1 MRIPSLPGM
10 DYERRDMIE
19 VNGALALN
27 DLGIAKPPAGTR
39 VVVAMS
45 GGIDSSVVAALMKR
59 AGYETIG
66 ITLQLYD
73 QGAAAHRVGACCAG
87 RDIQDARNVAA
98 SLGIPHY
105 VLDYESRFREEVI
118 DRFVESYAAGETP
131 IPCVECNRTVKFRD
145 LLAFAEELGADC
157 LATGHYV
164 ESRAMLDGRR
174 ALFRPHDLDRDQSY
188 FLYATTQKQLDLL
201 RFPLAGLTKAQTREI
216 AREIGLSIADKPDS
230 QDICFVPNGDYASL
244 VEKLKPEATQP
255 GEIRHLDGR
264 VLGRHEGII
273 RFTIGQRRG
282 LGIAARDPLYVVRID
297 AERAEV
303 IVGPREALATREIGL
318 RDLNW
323 LGDTPLDAL
332 PAGGLEVF
340 ARVRS
345 TRAPKP
351 AILRN
356 NREGAIVELLDG
368 EEGVAPG
375 QACVLYA
382 DSSPQARVLGGGT
395 ITRRAAHPLLPELT
409 ARPAILRA

>member
-1 MRIPSLPGM
+1 MN
-10 DYERRDMIE
+10 
-19 VNGALALN
+19 NGL
-27 DLGIAKPPAGTR
+27 DLAKPPGETR

-45 GGIDSSVVAALMKR
+45 GGIDSSVVAALMQR

-73 QGAAAHRVGACCAG
+73 HGAATHRPGACCAG
-87 RDIQDARNVAA
+87 RDIQDARNVAS

-164 ESRAMLDGRR
+164 ESRPMPDGSR
-174 ALFRPHDLDRDQSY
+174 ALFRPHDADRDQSY
-188 FLYATTQKQLDLL
+188 FLYATTRAQLDML
-201 RFPLAGLTKAQTREI
+201 RFPLAGLTKVETREI
-216 AREIGLSIADKPDS
+216 AREIGLSIADKADS
-230 QDICFVPNGDYASL
+230 QDICFVPSGNYAAL
-244 VEKLKPEATQP
+244 VEKLKPEAARA
-255 GEIRHLDGR
+255 GVIRHIDGR
-264 VLGRHEGII
+264 ELGRHDGII

-282 LGIAARDPLYVVRID
+282 LGIAAREPLYVVRID
-297 AERAEV
+297 AATSEV
-303 IVGPREALATREIGL
+303 IVGPREALATRAVLL
-318 RDLNW
+318 RDFNW
-323 LGDTPLDAL
+323 LGDGSPEDW
-332 PAGGLEVF
+332 PAGGIEVQV
-340 ARVRS
+340 RVRS

-351 AILRN
+351 ALLRHD
-356 NREGAIVELLDG
+356 GDSVVVELLDG

-382 DSSPQARVLGGGT
+382 DSSPRARVLGGGT
-395 ITRRAAHPLLPELT
+395 IARRLADARALMPTEAAS
-409 ARPAILRA
+409 ARHCL

>member
-1 MRIPSLPGM
+1 MDMQLNSL
-10 DYERRDMIE
+10 D
-19 VNGALALN
+19 
-27 DLGIAKPPAGTR
+27 IAKPPEQTR

-45 GGIDSSVVAALMKR
+45 GGIDSSVVAALMAR

-73 QGAAAHRVGACCAG
+73 QGAATHRVGACCAG

-118 DRFVESYAAGETP
+118 DRFVESYVAGETP

-164 ESRAMLDGRR
+164 ESRLMPDGHRAM
-174 ALFRPHDLDRDQSY
+174 FRPVDLDRDQSY
-188 FLYATTQKQLDLL
+188 FLYATTQRQLDLL
-201 RFPLAGLTKAQTREI
+201 RFPLAGLTKPETREI
-216 AREIGLSIADKPDS
+216 ARGIGLAIADKPDS
-230 QDICFVPNGDYASL
+230 QDICFVPSGDYASL
-244 VEKLKPEATQP
+244 VEKLKPDATKP
-255 GEIRHLDGR
+255 GDIRHLDGR
-264 VLGRHEGII
+264 VLGRHDGII

-282 LGIAARDPLYVVRID
+282 LGIASRDPLYVIRID
-297 AERAEV
+297 AGHAEV
-303 IVGPREALATREIGL
+303 IVGPREALATRDITL

-323 LGDTPLDAL
+323 LGETPLEAI
-332 PAGGLEVF
+332 PASGIEVF

-351 AILRN
+351 ALLRL
-356 NREGAIVELLDG
+356 GIDGPMVELLDG
-368 EEGVAPG
+368 EEGIAPG

-382 DSSPQARVLGGGT
+382 DASPQARVLGGGT
-395 ITRRAAHPLLPELT
+395 ITRPSSSKGMIGQTAVLALPAGQNT
-409 ARPAILRA
+409 GVTS